1 MTLRA
6 VKEKAVSYPC
16 SYLSGSVLEGDNL
29 LARCGPIDV
38 KKLLKA
44 SAISGAEFIVS
55 LSVLISV
62 ILRFVQDLRELS
74 SLISLQILEEFFLLN
89 SKLCKKY

>member
-6 VKEKAVSYPC
+6 VKEKAV

-55 LSVLISV
+55 LSV
-62 ILRFVQDLRELS
+62 
-74 SLISLQILEEFFLLN
+74 
-89 SKLCKKY
+89 

>member
-1 MTLRA
+1 M
-6 VKEKAVSYPC
+6 
-16 SYLSGSVLEGDNL
+16 
-29 LARCGPIDV
+29 
-38 KKLLKA
+38 KKLLKT

-74 SLISLQILEEFFLLN
+74 SLISFQVLDEFFYHIA
-89 SKLCKKY
+89 S

>member
-1 MTLRA
+1 M
-6 VKEKAVSYPC
+6 
-16 SYLSGSVLEGDNL
+16 
-29 LARCGPIDV
+29 

-74 SLISLQILEEFFLLN
+74 YKMIVISPVII
-89 SKLCKKY
+89 

>member
-1 MTLRA
+1 M
-6 VKEKAVSYPC
+6 
-16 SYLSGSVLEGDNL
+16 
-29 LARCGPIDV
+29 

-74 SLISLQILEEFFLLN
+74 SFISFQVLDEFFLFN
-89 SKLCKKY
+89 SKLCFSKLQGLLYHFLENFRMQFNVLRKREFF

>member
-1 MTLRA
+1 M
-6 VKEKAVSYPC
+6 
-16 SYLSGSVLEGDNL
+16 
-29 LARCGPIDV
+29 

-74 SLISLQILEEFFLLN
+74 SLISFQVLDEFFLFKGGLIREGN
-89 SKLCKKY
+89 FKIEDLRYYIRFAWFVQL